1 MRFGLYDRLWS
12 GPHIMSSVVAVA
24 VSIAYNSGTMRY
36 SELFTKTL
44 RQVPG
49 RVRAPSHRLLL
60 QGGFVRPVSKGLFS
74 YTPLGVRVLHRI
86 TAIIREE
93 MNNLGG
99 QEVLVPVVNPLEM
112 WAESGRDS
120 LIERDMIRFKDR
132 AGRELVLAPTH
143 EEAMVELMR
152 SGARSYRDLPQF
164 LYQFQTKFRDEAKT
178 RCGLVRAREFVM
190 KDAYSFHRSF
200 AELNNF
206 FPRVFAAYNKIFR
219 RCGVSV
225 VAAQAGVG
233 YMGGQRSY
241 EFLLPSECGDD
252 FLVSCNHCGYA
263 ANEDVAIG
271 QKWSHQETPLPLRV
285 VEVPERH
292 SLTVVRQL
300 LEVPRSKML
309 KSMLYRS
316 LNGYVMAVVRG
327 DQEVSEEKL
336 AVVVGAPI
344 IGPAQKGQL
353 DELGLLGP
361 WLAPIELPESAR
373 PHLTIVIDDA
383 CAESSNMLTATN
395 RAGRVY
401 VDANFG
407 RDFDADWVS
416 DISRIPHGA
425 TCRHCGIGTLEREKA
440 MELGNIFRLGDF
452 YTRKMNYWVREEDGK
467 KTFPYMGSYGIGL
480 GRLLA
485 AIVDANRD
493 EQGIIWPAEIAPFR
507 VYLMSIG
514 KSLPVRETVEAI
526 YAELGDQVL
535 FDDRHESISHKLKDA
550 DLLGIPLRVIVSRD
564 AVQEGYVEV
573 GIRRDGRTQ
582 RVHRDEL
589 AATVDA
595 LLSEDTD
602 V

>member
-1 MRFGLYDRLWS
+1 
-12 GPHIMSSVVAVA
+12 MSSAVAVA
-24 VSIAYNSGTMRY
+24 VSIAYNSSTMRY

-93 MNNLGG
+93 MNRLGG
-99 QEVLVPVVNPLEM
+99 QEVLVPVVNPREM
-112 WAESGRDS
+112 WIESGRDH

-132 AGRELVLAPTH
+132 AGRDLVLAPTH

-206 FPRVFAAYNKIFR
+206 FPRVFAAYNEVFR

-225 VAAQAGVG
+225 IAAQAGVG
-233 YMGGQRSY
+233 YMGGRRSY

-252 FLVSCNHCGYA
+252 FLVRCNQCGYA

-271 QKWSHQETPLPLRV
+271 QKWSHQETPLPLRS

-309 KSMLYRS
+309 KSMLYRG
-316 LNGYVMAVVRG
+316 LDGYVMAVVRG

-336 AVVVGAPI
+336 GSVVGTPI
-344 IGPAQKGQL
+344 IGPAQKEQL

-361 WLAPIELPESAR
+361 WLAPIEIPASAG

-383 CAESSNMLTATN
+383 CAESSNMLTASN
-395 RAGRVY
+395 KAGRVY

-416 DISRIPHGA
+416 DITRIPHGA
-425 TCRHCGIGTLEREKA
+425 TCRHCGSGTLERVKS

-467 KTFPYMGSYGIGL
+467 KTFPHMGSYGIGL
-480 GRLLA
+480 GRLMA
-485 AIVDANRD
+485 GIVDANRD
-493 EQGIIWPAEIAPFR
+493 EQGIIWPPEIAPFR

-514 KSLPVRETVEAI
+514 KSLPVRDTVEAI
-526 YAELGDQVL
+526 YEELGDQVL

-550 DLLGIPLRVIVSRD
+550 ELLGIPLRVIVSRD

-582 RVHRDEL
+582 RVHRSEL
-589 AATVDA
+589 VATIDA
-595 LLSEDTD
+595 LLTEDTD